1 MTAAFILLFLICPAD
16 GAMCEEG
23 HVAHRTCAAAEAYM
37 REGLQDGQSLHVT
50 DCVTVAEF
58 KEREKER

>member
-1 MTAAFILLFLICPAD
+1 MTPAFILLFLICPAE

-23 HVAHRTCAAAEAYM
+23 HVAHRTCAAGEAYM

-50 DCVTVAEF
+50 ECLTVAEF

>member
-1 MTAAFILLFLICPAD
+1 MTPAFILLFLICPAE

-23 HVAHRTCAAAEAYM
+23 YVAHRTCAAAEAYM
-37 REGLQDGQSLHVT
+37 REGLQDGQSLLIT
-50 DCVTVAEF
+50 ECVTVVEF